1 MNKPLKTQQNPKK
14 PAGRA
19 KPAARV
25 WSTEKAAALRKPT
38 SFPSGADCA
47 NCGK

>member
-1 MNKPLKTQQNPKK
+1 MNKSLKTQQNPKK

-19 KPAARV
+19 KSPAPL
-25 WSTEKAAALRKPT
+25 WSSEKAAALRKPA

>member
-1 MNKPLKTQQNPKK
+1 MNKSLKNHQNQKK
-14 PAGRA
+14 PAARA
-19 KPAARV
+19 KSAARV
-25 WSTEKAAALRKPT
+25 WSTEKAAALRKPA

>member
-1 MNKPLKTQQNPKK
+1 MSKSLKTQQNPKK

-19 KPAARV
+19 KFPARV
-25 WSTEKAAALRKPT
+25 WSTEKAAALRKPAN
-38 SFPSGADCA
+38 FPSGADCA